1 MEYTDILQVLF
12 RWIHIVAGI
21 LWIGL
26 LYWFNWVNIPL
37 GAALDGDTKRKMI
50 PELIP
55 RSLYFFRFAAAWTFV
70 AGLLLLMLVFYH
82 GGLMFEQGAEGWGV
96 KSAVMLAVVFL
107 MFPVYDALAG
117 SALGKDIR
125 IIGAAGFVL
134 IAVIVYAMVS
144 WAEFSYRAYNIHIG
158 AMFGTIMAAN
168 VWMRIWPAQKKIIPA
183 LKEGT
188 PPDAA
193 LVARTAQ
200 RSRHN
205 TYLSVPLVWTMINS
219 HTVVPGANSPLWLL
233 GAVLV
238 GWWGVSLIYGKS
250 AKVKGM

>member
-1 MEYTDILQVLF
+1 MEYSDILSVLF
-12 RWIHIVAGI
+12 RWIHVVAGI

-37 GAALDGDTKRKMI
+37 GAALDGDTKKKLI

-55 RSLYFFRFAAAWTFV
+55 RALYFFRFAALWTFV
-70 AGLLLLMLVFYH
+70 AGLMLLMLVFYH
-82 GGLMFEQGAEGWGV
+82 GGLMFEQGAEGWGL
-96 KSAVMLAVVFL
+96 KSIIMLAVVFL
-107 MFPVYDALAG
+107 IFPVYDALAK
-117 SALGKDIR
+117 SPLGKDIR
-125 IIGAAGFVL
+125 VFGVIGFVL
-134 IAVIVYAMVS
+134 IALIVYAMIY
-144 WAEFSYRAYNIHIG
+144 WAEFSYRSYSIHIG
-158 AMFGTIMAAN
+158 VMFGTIMVAN

-183 LKEGT
+183 LKAGM

-233 GAVLV
+233 GVILV
-238 GWWGVSLIYGKS
+238 GWFGVSLIFGKS
-250 AKVKGM
+250 TKLKGM